1 MSIDKS
7 LIHLNLIPG
16 IGSKTIQD
24 LLQAFESAEQILA
37 LTASE
42 IKNIETEIN
51 QSVLQRIV
59 YEKSRVS
66 IDREME
72 LIQKHDC
79 EVITLTDPAYP
90 VLLKEIA
97 DPPPILYLK
106 GNLPAKNI
114 PWLSIVG
121 TREPTTYGQKV
132 SYELACQCAKRGMTI
147 VSGAARGIDAAAHR
161 GVLETNGITIA
172 VMGCGLSR
180 TYPVENRDLLAQIVR
195 SGAVIS
201 EFSMAT
207 KPKAANFPRR
217 NRLISGLS
225 EGTVVVEASERSG
238 SLITARLAAEQ
249 GREVFAVPGQIL
261 SRVSIGTHRL
271 INQGATLV
279 HTVEDILDALPSF
292 QPMFDPSS
300 GSLQHTTES
309 TDSTNRRSGR
319 EQASSDIS
327 DIEEGSR
334 KTEEPAIVDAAPPT
348 ENLSAEETQILSAIS
363 GTESAGIHIDQI
375 VRVTVLPVHK
385 ISSTL
390 TLLELKGLVEQLPGK
405 HFKHVFDA
413 NRGR

>member
-24 LLQAFESAEQILA
+24 LLQAFESAEQVLA

-59 YEKSRVS
+59 YEKSRVL

-79 EVITLTDPAYP
+79 EVITLTDPVYP
-90 VLLKEIA
+90 ALLKEIA

-106 GNLPAKNI
+106 GNLPAKDL

-132 SYELACQCAKRGMTI
+132 SYELACQCAKQGMTI
-147 VSGAARGIDAAAHR
+147 VSGGARGIDAAAHR
-161 GVLETNGITIA
+161 GALETNGTTIA

-180 TYPVENRDLLAQIVR
+180 TYPVENRDLLAQIVQD
-195 SGAVIS
+195 GAVIS

-207 KPKAANFPRR
+207 KPKATNFPRR

-249 GREVFAVPGQIL
+249 GREVFTVPGQIW
-261 SRVSIGTHRL
+261 SRVSISTHRL
-271 INQGATLV
+271 TNQGATLV
-279 HTVEDILDALPSF
+279 HAVEDILDALPSS
-292 QPMFDPSS
+292 QPMSAPPSAS
-300 GSLQHTTES
+300 PQYTTGS
-309 TDSTNRRSGR
+309 TDPTNRRLDW
-319 EQASSDIS
+319 EQASSDI
-327 DIEEGSR
+327 EERSR
-334 KTEEPAIVDAAPPT
+334 KAEEPVTVDAVPPT
-348 ENLSAEETQILSAIS
+348 ESLSVEETLILSAIS
-363 GTESAGIHIDQI
+363 GTESTEIHIDQI
-375 VRVTVLPVHK
+375 ARVTVLPVHK

-405 HFKHVFDA
+405 HFKHAFDA
-413 NRGR
+413 NRGE